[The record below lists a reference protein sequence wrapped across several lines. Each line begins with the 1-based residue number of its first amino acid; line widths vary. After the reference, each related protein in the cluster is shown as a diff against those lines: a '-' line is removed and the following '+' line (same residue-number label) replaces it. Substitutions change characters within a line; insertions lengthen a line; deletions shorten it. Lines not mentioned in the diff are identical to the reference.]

1 MEVSF
6 HPYFHYVN
14 IKVKQN
20 SLASLNKP
28 SHNET
33 ESSCRRYISGHS
45 MPALHVL
52 HKWGVQGML
61 YNVMARIEVHFVLTT
76 KNKWL
81 TNLVEEEK
89 KSHKSYLYKPP

>member
-52 HKWGVQGML
+52 HKWGV
-61 YNVMARIEVHFVLTT
+61 
-76 KNKWL
+76 
-81 TNLVEEEK
+81 
-89 KSHKSYLYKPP
+89 

>member
-1 MEVSF
+1 MKL
-6 HPYFHYVN
+6 
-14 IKVKQN
+14 KVF
-20 SLASLNKP
+20 AAD
-28 SHNET
+28 
-33 ESSCRRYISGHS
+33 ISGHS

-52 HKWGVQGML
+52 HKWGVQSML

-81 TNLVEEEK
+81 TNLVEEK

>member
-1 MEVSF
+1 MKL
-6 HPYFHYVN
+6 
-14 IKVKQN
+14 KV
-20 SLASLNKP
+20 LAAD
-28 SHNET
+28 
-33 ESSCRRYISGHS
+33 ISGHS

-52 HKWGVQGML
+52 HKWGVQSML

-81 TNLVEEEK
+81 TNLVEEK

>member
-1 MEVSF
+1 MKL
-6 HPYFHYVN
+6 
-14 IKVKQN
+14 KV
-20 SLASLNKP
+20 LAADI
-28 SHNET
+28 
-33 ESSCRRYISGHS
+33 SSHS

-52 HKWGVQGML
+52 HKWGVQSML

-81 TNLVEEEK
+81 TNLVEEK